1 MARDPSTGGYRPSS
15 NLNDYGSPSSIP
27 SRTGPNTSPTKKG
40 RYDDVQAVT
49 SRPMAE
55 VFQTMSSNGTT
66 GRVTYSY
73 NMYQSMPTDM
83 AKAWF
88 SKQPAWL
95 KESMKRTAKA
105 IDYRGSAQGLWDKC
119 VEISRSEAAEGRFI
133 APEEVYSQ
141 FVSSGLWPDPSQY
154 DGGSSGGSSYYGG
167 GGGGYGGGGGG
178 GTSASVTLSNPEDAR
193 AVINDLAI
201 QMIGRTVTDKEFKQY
216 YQSLNKAERANP
228 TISSMSFG
236 PDGTPTQET
245 IAGLGAEG
253 RTAAIQDAIRGNES
267 FNEYTIGSQAVSL
280 MSRYLQE
287 RGVFGG

>member
-1 MARDPSTGGYRPSS
+1 MAAKNPGGGRPSS
-15 NLNDYGSPSSIP
+15 NLNDYGTPTAI
-27 SRTGPNTSPTKKG
+27 TGGNTVNTSPTKQG

-95 KESMKRTAKA
+95 KEDMKRTAKA

-119 VEISRSEAAEGRFI
+119 VEISRAEAAEGRFI

-141 FVSSGLWPDPSQY
+141 FVGSGLWPDPSQY
-154 DGGSSGGSSYYGG
+154 DGSDSSGGGGYSYGG
-167 GGGGYGGGGGG
+167 GGYGGGGG

-216 YQSLNKAERANP
+216 FQTLNKAERANP
-228 TISSMSFG
+228 TISTLTVG

-245 IAGLGAEG
+245 TAGLGAEG
-253 RTAAIQDAIRGNES
+253 RTAALQEAIRGNEG
-267 FNEYTIGSQAVSL
+267 FNEYAIGSQAVSL